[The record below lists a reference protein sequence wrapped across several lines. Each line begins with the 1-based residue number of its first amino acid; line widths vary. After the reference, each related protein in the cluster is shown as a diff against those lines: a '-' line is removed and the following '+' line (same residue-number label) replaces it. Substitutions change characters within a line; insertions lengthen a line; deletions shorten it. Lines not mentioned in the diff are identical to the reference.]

1 MAEEDKM
8 VELEQAEAMPEA
20 TETTPGLSV
29 EHRFTKEQLLNSM
42 RYSGRKDALSVV
54 LKEDKTYTHKEVELE
69 LNKFLKRKV
78 K

>member
-29 EHRFTKEQLLNSM
+29 EHRLQKN
-42 RYSGRKDALSVV
+42 
-54 LKEDKTYTHKEVELE
+54 
-69 LNKFLKRKV
+69 NC
-78 K
+78 